1 MLVRNRVSRIYY
13 AKHFFDYPVSLKWA
27 TIKNM
32 GFATTMKAGFSYL
45 HSVFRKL
52 PEDNLEN
59 FYINRFGRV
68 LYSMFLKAI
77 QRNFGADTL
86 GKSRQIGE
94 RKE

>member
-13 AKHFFDYPVSLKWA
+13 AKHIFGYPVSLKWA

-68 LYSMFLKAI
+68 LYSMFFEGYTEKLWGRHPREI
-77 QRNFGADTL
+77 SADW
-86 GKSRQIGE
+86 E